1 MSIPHPSAS
10 GYTIYTKEK
19 CNYCTKVKVLLP
31 EDSLIIPSDTFL
43 KADRGAFLALMDSIT
58 GQTPRT
64 FPMVF
69 LDGAF
74 IGGHDETDKHLD
86 VIAAFAQEF

>member
-1 MSIPHPSAS
+1 MSIPRPLAS
-10 GYTIYTKEK
+10 GYTMYTKEK

-31 EDSLIIPSDTFL
+31 EGSLIIPSDTFL
-43 KADRGAFLALMDSIT
+43 KVDRDAFLALVDSIT

-74 IGGHDETDKHLD
+74 LGGHDDTVKHLD
-86 VIAAFAQEF
+86 EIAAFAQEF